1 MAQGPSRASEL
12 HYYRALDHAN
22 AGFAT
27 GTYHLKDDLHLATP
41 PPHPSEAPVVNPNP
55 LATVPTPPTSG
66 VKLSLV
72 SVGQRNKLPVFTS
85 KEKVTAPPFAD
96 GNPALAAI
104 PTKDGLKRRKPK
116 NNIIKS
122 SSSFVSRVITHEASS
137 KRLND
142 RNPDG
147 LFAFANINRA
157 FQWLDLSSKNKEEP
171 LAKILFTKAHMLT
184 HDINELTKS
193 PSHIDIA
200 MGSSAGDIIWYE
212 PISQKYARI
221 NKNGVVSNSPVTH
234 IKWIPGSENMFMAAH
249 ANGQLVVY
257 DKEKE
262 DALFTPEISNH
273 SAEAMKASS
282 RLPLQVLKSVNSR
295 NQKTNPVALWKLANQ
310 KISQFAFSPDQRHL
324 AVVLEDGSLRV
335 MDYLKEDYYGGLI
348 CVCWSPDGKYIVT
361 GGQDDLVTIWSFPE
375 RKIVARCQGHNSWVS
390 TVAFDPWRCDERTY
404 RFGSVGDDCRL
415 LLWDFSVGMLHRPR
429 AHQASARQRTSMIAS
444 NTQHFN
450 RHRAD
455 SASNRMR
462 SDSQRTADTYNDYDS
477 AVRHPVEPRARTALL
492 PPIMSKIVGD
502 DPICWLG
509 FQEDSIMTSSLEAAA
524 NTTEGHIR
532 TWDRPRE
539 GINDSYNGNTSSPA
553 ISTSAAGSGSGIADS
568 AMGSLYT
575 HLNVTYSFFEYH
587 LIVGSR
593 KNKFVTY
600 ISQHLLEEWK
610 VNLLCET
617 RRLSKKCYYHP
628 APMTKPS
635 KVSAGESNVATRGR
649 INQDIDYSFSS
660 DLTEAPTINC
670 TYLGSTSFLSVFRET
685 QPGLPPNPIP
695 HAVLRGRWNH
705 DHTFVA
711 SRLVQ
716 LLSAFELC
724 EELLIGH
731 YERCPVTIIPLQLI
745 LQPLKMARTYL
756 ETGGWARQFPD
767 LRSPSSPWD
776 FYTLFTGE
784 NLRWE
789 FIGII
794 FSFAGLGALNG
805 ETKLFKI
812 NGQGPMSANAFAEE
826 MTAAS
831 TMCVEICKQLDKVND
846 LMLWLHVIH
855 GALASDIFGETS
867 HRSYELLGDLVS
879 HVYALGL
886 HRFQSSDND
895 VPFFISET
903 RKRLFV
909 ASFRWD
915 KGLATLLELSLGRR
929 TPDFTE
935 KLRTTYEQCLH
946 MWTQIPQ
953 EYHYSADTWG
963 MLSPPSCV
971 SLILVYFEYL
981 YTVFQVERIR
991 CRENQDA
998 TKDLLDTSMK
1008 VISVVNDLMKHRE
1021 QAGNHIIKSF
1031 FCTLLFNAIPTA
1043 GALATE
1049 VHRCTVAEIP
1059 LPCSASRSEII
1070 RKLSVFVSWLG
1081 SADPSISHTHRT
1093 CVDINKAITKL
1104 LDDTLNYRP
1113 SPRSAEHIPDP
1124 AQGHGSIEESSSEM
1138 PWANV
1143 EDLPDLATF
1152 GTSADFL
1159 SWLDDLGFETTLPEL
1174 LV

>member
-1 MAQGPSRASEL
+1 MR
-12 HYYRALDHAN
+12 D
-22 AGFAT
+22 
-27 GTYHLKDDLHLATP
+27 
-41 PPHPSEAPVVNPNP
+41 
-55 LATVPTPPTSG
+55 PTP
-66 VKLSLV
+66 
-72 SVGQRNKLPVFTS
+72 Q
-85 KEKVTAPPFAD
+85 
-96 GNPALAAI
+96 
-104 PTKDGLKRRKPK
+104 
-116 NNIIKS
+116 
-122 SSSFVSRVITHEASS
+122 
-137 KRLND
+137 
-142 RNPDG
+142 
-147 LFAFANINRA
+147 
-157 FQWLDLSSKNKEEP
+157 
-171 LAKILFTKAHMLT
+171 
-184 HDINELTKS
+184 
-193 PSHIDIA
+193 
-200 MGSSAGDIIWYE
+200 
-212 PISQKYARI
+212 
-221 NKNGVVSNSPVTH
+221 
-234 IKWIPGSENMFMAAH
+234 
-249 ANGQLVVY
+249 
-257 DKEKE
+257 
-262 DALFTPEISNH
+262 
-273 SAEAMKASS
+273 
-282 RLPLQVLKSVNSR
+282 
-295 NQKTNPVALWKLANQ
+295 
-310 KISQFAFSPDQRHL
+310 
-324 AVVLEDGSLRV
+324 
-335 MDYLKEDYYGGLI
+335 
-348 CVCWSPDGKYIVT
+348 
-361 GGQDDLVTIWSFPE
+361 
-375 RKIVARCQGHNSWVS
+375 
-390 TVAFDPWRCDERTY
+390 
-404 RFGSVGDDCRL
+404 
-415 LLWDFSVGMLHRPR
+415 
-429 AHQASARQRTSMIAS
+429 
-444 NTQHFN
+444 
-450 RHRAD
+450 
-455 SASNRMR
+455 
-462 SDSQRTADTYNDYDS
+462 
-477 AVRHPVEPRARTALL
+477 
-492 PPIMSKIVGD
+492 
-502 DPICWLG
+502 
-509 FQEDSIMTSSLEAAA
+509 QE
-524 NTTEGHIR
+524 
-532 TWDRPRE
+532 
-539 GINDSYNGNTSSPA
+539 
-553 ISTSAAGSGSGIADS
+553 
-568 AMGSLYT
+568 
-575 HLNVTYSFFEYH
+575 
-587 LIVGSR
+587 
-593 KNKFVTY
+593 
-600 ISQHLLEEWK
+600 
-610 VNLLCET
+610 
-617 RRLSKKCYYHP
+617 

-635 KVSAGESNVATRGR
+635 KVSAGEPDVATRRR

-660 DLTEAPTINC
+660 DLTEAPSKNC

-695 HAVLRGRWNH
+695 HAVLRGRWSR

-756 ETGGWARQFPD
+756 ETGGWGKDMQHEDIYSRITRNTARQFPD
-767 LRSPSSPWD
+767 LRTPSSPWD

-794 FSFAGLGALNG
+794 FSFAGLGALSG
-805 ETKLFKI
+805 ERKLFKI

-846 LMLWLHVIH
+846 LMLWLHVTH
-855 GALASDIFGETS
+855 GALASDIYGETS

-903 RKRLFV
+903 RKRLFGT
-909 ASFRWD
+909 SFRWD
-915 KGLATLLELSLGRR
+915 KNLATLLGRPPRLPYHYCETSLPLDIDDDSILLRDSPEPLLQQLGPDGWNITGVNNGTLRHATLLRLRFMISVLREQVLELSLGRR

-935 KLRTTYEQCLH
+935 KLRTTYEQCLQ

-953 EYHYSADTWG
+953 EYHYSADSWG

-971 SLILVYFEYL
+971 SLILVYSEYL

-1031 FCTLLFNAIPTA
+1031 FCILLFNAIPTA

-1049 VHRCTVAEIP
+1049 VHRCTIAEIP

-1113 SPRSAEHIPDP
+1113 SPRSAEQIPDRT
-1124 AQGHGSIEESSSEM
+1124 QGHGSIEESSSVL

-1159 SWLDDLGFETTLPEL
+1159 SWLDDLGFGSTLPEL